1 MINYRIVKVKNPKG
15 IEGTDYFAGRA
26 VKTSDYTFK
35 EIRKYYD
42 RKMAEGK
49 AYGVVANAI
58 KFKLLLRMFAVI
70 KRGTPFVRKPDFI
83 YS

>member
-1 MINYRIVKVKNPKG
+1 MLKADLTGAVRTCINH
-15 IEGTDYFAGRA
+15 D
-26 VKTSDYTFK
+26 K
-35 EIRKYYD
+35 EIKKYYE

-70 KRGTPFVRKPDFI
+70 KRQTPFVRKPDFI
-83 YS
+83 FN

>member
-1 MINYRIVKVKNPKG
+1 METALIFILAKKLL
-15 IEGTDYFAGRA
+15 
-26 VKTSDYTFK
+26 SDTNIK
-35 EIRKYYD
+35 KYYE

-70 KRGTPFVRKPDFI
+70 KRQTPFVRKPDFI
-83 YS
+83 FN

>member
-1 MINYRIVKVKNPKG
+1 MLKADLIDAVQSCINHN
-15 IEGTDYFAGRA
+15 
-26 VKTSDYTFK
+26 K

-49 AYGVVANAI
+49 VYGIVANTI
-58 KFKLLLRMFAVI
+58 KFKLLLRIFAVI
-70 KRGTPFVRKPDFI
+70 KRGTSFVKKPDFI